1 MDRRFPASC
10 MRRSSVFLFG
20 LPALPRIFFKSETE
34 TEFVPVDILIYSEDG
49 KVRPISGRGLGSTP
63 AVQMGSGMEA
73 RNRTAPHQIIPDQDT
88 AYQIT
93 RDRSAK
99 DGASAETRDR
109 PPSPALARSPRSVES
124 QESSTRTETARTE
137 ITRTETAKAE
147 PSETKPKNATAN
159 EPKPPNWKT
168 PSSRIKDQL
177 GTASMT
183 AITDKKKSA
192 QVRDNSARD
201 KSQSAMSTLPADPR
215 LEFLL
220 ATLVAGDDRL
230 KTAVAPHTTQ
240 PRTFHTREVTSAVR
254 VRKTAERHYPHAE
267 NNQARRYWRGEERKI
282 AARTRDRL
290 CAWLKAR
297 GGGSAGRLR
306 VTASAREGAAG
317 AASALTGFI
326 ESSRTWS
333 ACTDDAAKAALMRL
347 SSSAQ

>member
-1 MDRRFPASC
+1 

-230 KTAVAPHTTQ
+230 TTAVAPHTTQ

-267 NNQARRYWRGEERKI
+267 NNQARRYWRGEGVRHEPETGMRWLSQAAEHGYLPSQIELGYRAAKGVGMKRNLGEAHFWWSI
-282 AARTRDRL
+282 AA
-290 CAWLKAR
+290 AR
-297 GGGSAGRLR
+297 KNLAAQ
-306 VTASAREGAAG
+306 TARE
-317 AASALTGFI
+317 ALEPMMTSEEI
-326 ESSRTWS
+326 I
-333 ACTDDAAKAALMRL
+333 
-347 SSSAQ
+347 